1 MQTSLG
7 VARVLN
13 PAIVVLKAPSRS
25 LLLLRLPP
33 SSSSSSS
40 ASSTY
45 RRGRIAVRKSTN
57 MTGASITHRSK
68 PSPSS
73 LLLRQLFEKDSS
85 TYTYLLADVGHPDR
99 PAVVSGSLLRSPS
112 AWLITQCCI
121 GRSLPFVVDFVLAP
135 SEAPCLGN

>member
-13 PAIVVLKAPSRS
+13 PARVVLKAPRRS

-33 SSSSSSS
+33 SSSSSLS
-40 ASSTY
+40 SSTNY
-45 RRGRIAVRKSTN
+45 RRARIAVRKSAN

-68 PSPSS
+68 PSPSSS

-99 PAVVSGSLLRSPS
+99 PAVVSRSALLSPS
-112 AWLITQCCI
+112 TWLITQCCI
-121 GRSLPFVVDFVLAP
+121 GRSMRFSFDFVLAP
-135 SEAPCLGN
+135 SEAPC